1 MGEGRAAVNIQYIIC
16 PEAIQDKLESKHRVT
31 VPEARETLLS
41 HPRFRFAEKG
51 HVEGEDVY
59 AAFGRTFSG
68 RNLAIFFV
76 YKPVKKTAIV
86 ISARDMTRKE
96 RRTYGRR

>member
-1 MGEGRAAVNIQYIIC
+1 MNIEYILC
-16 PEAIQDKLESKHRVT
+16 PETIQAKLETKHRVA
-31 VPEARETLLS
+31 VPETREALLS
-41 HPRFRFAEKG
+41 HPRIRFAEKG

-59 AAFGRTFSG
+59 AAFGQTFSG
-68 RNLAIFFV
+68 RNLAVFFV
-76 YKPVKKTAIV
+76 YKPSSRTAII